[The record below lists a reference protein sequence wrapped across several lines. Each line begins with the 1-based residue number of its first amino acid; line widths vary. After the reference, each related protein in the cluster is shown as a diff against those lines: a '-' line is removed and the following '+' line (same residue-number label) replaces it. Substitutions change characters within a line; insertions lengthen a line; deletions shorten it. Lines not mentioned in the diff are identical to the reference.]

1 MDAELLEIIRQM
13 PLQEFIEKLTIINKE
28 GKQQALTLNAEQIKM
43 LEAAET
49 GEDILIL
56 KARQMG
62 STTFWS
68 AYLFALAYRSLEP
81 VTYAILSYKL
91 ESSKQILKMYKNFY
105 YSLPTALQRPLEIDN
120 TTQFAFAGGGKII
133 AAAST
138 QQGGL
143 RSFTATKIHIS
154 EYAFAEDPEELKAT
168 ALAAVNDGQIII
180 ESTANYYNDCLH
192 KEIKAWELKQTQ
204 WNYLFFPWYEHE
216 EYTSENPVEEDDLTE
231 YENFLVEN
239 NGVTLEQIQWRRRKV
254 GKLGIEKFTREYPTT
269 LEEAYRIAGNTY
281 FNYKD
286 FENTSIV
293 THDGDEW
300 LTLAEPDRSDA
311 YAIGV
316 DVGGGVNRDY
326 SVICVMSKRTN
337 NPVCIWRSNQV
348 SPIQLADYIFEISE
362 QYNSALILVEANNYG
377 LATINELGHQGCT
390 RLWKEDGKDFLTT
403 AKSKPLLFEKLKK
416 EIQSGKINVVDS
428 TTAAE
433 LRTIQ
438 TDDRGRIKFL
448 DSSKEGHSDSAMA
461 LALAC
466 WCLDAIRLKTEAYLP
481 DWIIERKAERIRQTA
496 GASVSAHRRY

>member
-1 MDAELLEIIRQM
+1 MDKELLEIIQDM
-13 PLQEFIEKLTIINKE
+13 DLKEFIEKLSIINKD
-28 GKQQALTLNAEQIKM
+28 GKQQQLVLNAEQTRM

-49 GEDILIL
+49 GEDILVL

-68 AYLFALAYRSLEP
+68 AYLFALAYRSEEP
-81 VTYAILSYKL
+81 VTFAILSYKL
-91 ESSKQILKMYKNFY
+91 ESSKQILKMYKHFY
-105 YSLPTALQRPLEIDN
+105 YSLPEVLQRELEVDN
-120 TTQFAFAGGGKII
+120 TTQLAFKGGGRII

-138 QQGGL
+138 QTGGL

-154 EYAFAEDPEELKAT
+154 EYAFADDPEELKAT

-192 KEIKAWELKQTQ
+192 KEIRAYELQQAK

-216 EYTSENPVEEDDLTE
+216 EYTAEVEADNLTE
-231 YENFLVEN
+231 YESSLVKS
-239 NGVTLEQIQWRRRKV
+239 GVTLGQIQWRRRKV

-269 LEEAYRIAGNTY
+269 LEEAYRISGNTY
-281 FNYKD
+281 FSFED
-286 FENTSIV
+286 FASCEII
-293 THDGDEW
+293 THDGLDW
-300 LTLAEPDRSDA
+300 LTLQEPDHSDQ

-316 DVGGGVNRDY
+316 DVGGGVGRDY
-326 SVICVMSKRTN
+326 SVITVMSKRTN
-337 NPVCIWRSNQV
+337 NPVCIWRSNQIT
-348 SPIQLADYIFEISE
+348 PIQLAEYIFEISE
-362 QYNSALILVEANNYG
+362 QYNSALVLVEANNYG

-403 AKSKPLLFEKLKK
+403 AKSKPLVFEKLKK
-416 EIQSGKINVVDS
+416 EIQNGKINMMDS

-438 TDDRGRIKFL
+438 TDDKGRIKFL

-466 WCLDAIRLKTEAYLP
+466 WCLDSVKLKSETYLP
-481 DWIIERKAERIRQTA
+481 SWILEKKAQRIKDKA
-496 GASVSAHRRY
+496 GAATKVHRRY

>member
-1 MDAELLEIIRQM
+1 MDKELLEIIQQM
-13 PLQEFIEKLTIINKE
+13 PLEEFIEKLTIINKH
-28 GKQQALTLNAEQIKM
+28 GKQQQFQLNAEQKRM

-68 AYLFALAYRSLEP
+68 AYLFALAYRSDEP

-91 ESSKQILKMYKNFY
+91 ESSKQILKMHKNFY
-105 YSLPTALQRPLEIDN
+105 YSLPTALQRPLEVDN
-120 TTQFAFAGGGKII
+120 TTQLAFEGGGRII
-133 AAAST
+133 AAAAT

-154 EYAFAEDPEELKAT
+154 EYAFADDPEELKAT

-192 KEIKAWELKQTQ
+192 KEIKTYELKQAQ

-216 EYTSENPVEEDDLTE
+216 EYTSEVPAKDLTD
-231 YENFLVEN
+231 YESSLVKS
-239 NGVTLEQIQWRRRKV
+239 GVTPEQITWRRRKV

-269 LEEAYRIAGNTY
+269 LEEAYRIVGNTY
-281 FNYKD
+281 FSFKD
-286 FENTSIV
+286 FQDCEII
-293 THDGDEW
+293 THDGEEW
-300 LTLAEPDRSDA
+300 LTIAEPDQSDA

-316 DVGGGVNRDY
+316 DVGGGVGRDY
-326 SVICVMSKRTN
+326 SVITVMSKRMN
-337 NPVCIWRSNQV
+337 VPVCMWRSNQV
-348 SPIQLADYIFEISE
+348 TPIQLAEYIFEISE
-362 QYNSALILVEANNYG
+362 QYNSALVLVEANNYG
-377 LATINELGHQGCT
+377 LATINELGHQGCS
-390 RLWKEDGKDFLTT
+390 RIWKEDGKDFLTT

-416 EIQSGKINVVDS
+416 EIQTGKISLLDS

-466 WCLDAIRLKTEAYLP
+466 WCLDAVRLKDSAYLP
-481 DWIIERKAERIRQTA
+481 DWILQRKAQRIKELA
-496 GASVSAHRRY
+496 GAGTKAHRRY